1 MIQMNKD
8 ELKDRI
14 LNEMVGHKIPLT
26 IEQIK
31 RIQFAVSHI
40 TILKPIDEETRDIF
54 LNIYDYL
61 QKQLEIA
68 QELEKERNT
77 RAGII
82 KEKLLVS
89 KREDLASF
97 LLITESNN
105 WLVLRGSRDKAYL
118 IKEALENIHTVLI
131 KDENETEV
139 DKTGEIIC
147 RELNENA

>member
-1 MIQMNKD
+1 MNKD

>member
-1 MIQMNKD
+1 MNED

-26 IEQIK
+26 VEQIE
-31 RIQFAVSHI
+31 RILFAVSHI
-40 TILKPIDEETRDIF
+40 TMLKPMDEETKDIF

-61 QKQLEIA
+61 QKQLDIA
-68 QELEKERNT
+68 QECEKERNT
-77 RAGII
+77 RVAII
-82 KEKLLVS
+82 REKLLVS
-89 KREDLASF
+89 KREDLVSF

>member
-1 MIQMNKD
+1 MNKD

-26 IEQIK
+26 IEQIE

-40 TILKPIDEETRDIF
+40 TVLKPIDEETRDIF
-54 LNIYDYL
+54 LNIYEYL
-61 QKQLEIA
+61 QKQLDIA
-68 QELEKERNT
+68 QEWEEERNT

-89 KREDLASF
+89 KREDLVSF

-131 KDENETEV
+131 KDENETGV
-139 DKTGEIIC
+139 DQTGEIIC
-147 RELNENA
+147 RELNK